1 MAYIGNGP
9 GSIRQGRRAVY
20 EFTSTANQT
29 AYSGVDAN
37 GLTLDLLQANSNDV
51 FLNGVRLIIT
61 DDYTVSGDV
70 LTLVSGA
77 ASGDKLIVTTQDEI
91 GNTASYSKAASDSR
105 YVNYDGDVVNGT
117 IQMGGSGNNITFADN
132 NKAIFGAGSDLQIY
146 HDGTRSYVDDA
157 GAGSLWLRGGDVAI
171 KSTASETMADFAN
184 NGAVT
189 LYHNNAAKIA
199 TASGG
204 VTVTGTATATT
215 FQANAGG
222 TFTTASG
229 NDLNIV
235 VPDGRSLFVKEG
247 STTHLTVD
255 NTGNVGVGTTGTIGA
270 SSSGH
275 MMIKGSAAGHK
286 GLKLGSA
293 EILPVTNSGGVDN
306 GSTNLGSAA
315 SRFNE
320 VYLSGGVFLGGT
332 GTANKLSDYEQGYY
346 TPTVTS
352 NGGSIT
358 LNTSYN
364 TGAYTKVGR
373 SVTVTGLLVA
383 SAISSP
389 SGYLEISLPFASAN
403 LVEGSERSTN
413 VVTFWCN
420 GTGVPNGNVWYNAM
434 LILNL
439 GGVSYLRVY
448 MQGYNG
454 TYQTSPANWIGAGT
468 DMHINFTYFTA

>member
-1 MAYIGNGP
+1 MTKARDLARSGVPLASTTTVASAALPKAG
-9 GSIRQGRRAVY
+9 GAMTGAVTTNST
-20 EFTSTANQT
+20 FDGIDIATRDAILTSTTTT
-29 AYSGVDAN
+29 ASAALPKAGGA
-37 GLTLDLLQANSNDV
+37 LT
-51 FLNGVRLIIT
+51 
-61 DDYTVSGDV
+61 
-70 LTLVSGA
+70 GA
-77 ASGDKLIVTTQDEI
+77 VTTNSTIDGRDVAADGVLSTNALPKSGGAVT
-91 GNTASYSKAASDSR
+91 GNVTFGDS
-105 YVNYDGDVVNGT
+105 
-117 IQMGGSGNNITFADN
+117 